1 MTTSNGSD
9 TTSDSLG
16 QMIYL
21 HKLQV
26 FWHTKKGKNL
36 IANTKGTEEVP
47 IQIVSRAKDIL
58 SMNKSAEIL
67 NSLRSATIG
76 SKVVHN
82 FRVIKIFESKPISR
96 SFHHKEKDYDK
107 EFK

>member
-1 MTTSNGSD
+1 MMTSSDSD

-58 SMNKSAEIL
+58 SMNKSTEIL
-67 NSLRSATIG
+67 NSLRSAIIG

-96 SFHHKEKDYDK
+96 SFYHKEEDYTK
-107 EFK
+107 EFR

>member
-1 MTTSNGSD
+1 MQTSSDSD

-36 IANTKGTEEVP
+36 ISNTKGTQEVP
-47 IQIVSRAKDIL
+47 IQIVSRAKDLL
-58 SMNKSAEIL
+58 SMNKSKDIMD
-67 NSLRSATIG
+67 SLRSAVLGNKI
-76 SKVVHN
+76 VHN

>member
-1 MTTSNGSD
+1 MSEE
-9 TTSDSLG
+9 G

-36 IANTKGTEEVP
+36 IPNTKGTEEVP
-47 IQIVSRAKDIL
+47 IQMVSRAKDLL
-58 SMNKSAEIL
+58 SMNRSKDII
-67 NSLRSATIG
+67 NSLQSAVIG

-82 FRVIKIFESKPISR
+82 FRVIKIYESKPISR
-96 SFHHKEKDYDK
+96 SFFHKEKDYDK

>member
-1 MTTSNGSD
+1 MSEE
-9 TTSDSLG
+9 G

-36 IANTKGTEEVP
+36 IPNTKGTEEVP
-47 IQIVSRAKDIL
+47 IQMVSRAKDLL
-58 SMNKSAEIL
+58 SMNKSKEII
-67 NSLRSATIG
+67 NSLQKAVIG

-82 FRVIKIFESKPISR
+82 FRVIKIYESKPISR
-96 SFHHKEKDYDK
+96 SFIHKEKDYDK
-107 EFK
+107 EFR